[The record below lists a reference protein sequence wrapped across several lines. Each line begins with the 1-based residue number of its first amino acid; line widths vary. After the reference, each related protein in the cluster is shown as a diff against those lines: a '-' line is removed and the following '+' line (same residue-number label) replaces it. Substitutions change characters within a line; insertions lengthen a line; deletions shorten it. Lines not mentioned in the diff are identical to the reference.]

1 MMKKLA
7 IATASFAVVLGLALP
22 SFAEDC
28 NLTYTRVACAGKEA
42 DSYKKCEGK
51 PSCTQAK
58 PAASKQECLDLA
70 KKACDNDRTDIT
82 KYKGITAAFGAE
94 KLVGGFNADGKADA
108 TGPNFCAND
117 RPDMNKCQ

>member
-1 MMKKLA
+1 MVKKLTMA
-7 IATASFAVVLGLALP
+7 AGVAVIALGFALP
-22 SFAEDC
+22 VLAEDC
-28 NLTYTRVACAGKEA
+28 NLTYTRIACAGKEA
-42 DSYKKCEGK
+42 DSYKKCDGK

-94 KLVGGFNADGKADA
+94 KLVGGFTADGKTDA